1 MKSLTVIFTS
11 ALATALSLP
20 AQEIAI
26 ATVDMTRLYNEYY
39 KTNEANSK
47 LQDSVEKAKVEA
59 EDLVKQGQELV
70 DEYKEVLE
78 RSKNPALTEEAQA
91 KAATDADG
99 VLQGIREKEQE
110 VQQFQLATQRSLQQ
124 RQRTY
129 RDLFMD
135 EIKKVALE
143 VADEN
148 GRNFVLDSSGIT
160 AVGVPVILYSDPKWD
175 ITDEVLEQ
183 INADAPEEE

>member
-39 KTNEANSK
+39 KTKEANSK

-78 RSKNPALTEEAQA
+78 RSKNPALTEEAQT

-135 EIKKVALE
+135 EIRKVALE

>member
-1 MKSLTVIFTS
+1 MKSLTVIFTY

-39 KTNEANSK
+39 KTSEANSK
-47 LQDSVEKAKVEA
+47 LQGSVEKAKVEA

-99 VLQGIREKEQE
+99 LLQGIREKEQE

-143 VADEN
+143 VADDN

-175 ITDEVLEQ
+175 ITDEVLEK

>member
-1 MKSLTVIFTS
+1 MKSLTIIFTS
-11 ALATALSLP
+11 VLATALSLP
-20 AQEIAI
+20 AQEIAL

-39 KTNEANSK
+39 KTKEANNK
-47 LQDSVEKAKVEA
+47 LQESVEKAKVEA
-59 EDLVKQGQELV
+59 EDLVKQGQDLV

-78 RSKNPALTEEAQA
+78 RSKNPALTEEAQT

-175 ITDEVLEQ
+175 ITDEVLEK

>member
-1 MKSLTVIFTS
+1 MKSLTVIFTY

-39 KTNEANSK
+39 KTSEANSK
-47 LQDSVEKAKVEA
+47 LQGSVEKAKVEA

-99 VLQGIREKEQE
+99 LLQGIREKEQE

-143 VADEN
+143 VADDN
-148 GRNFVLDSSGIT
+148 GRNFVLDLSGIT

-175 ITDEVLEQ
+175 ITDEVLEK
-183 INADAPEEE
+183 INADTPEEE